1 MDGEQLAALYR
12 RYGYCVFR
20 RCVAYLG
27 VNDAPEAMRAVFVRA
42 LQASRG
48 LGPQRGQV
56 DPRTWLCRISDELC
70 AELLRAHSVDG
81 TVPALRGGAIHIAP
95 ALRGGAELPAAV
107 NTEASGFVPMAPS
120 ASAGDGGSVRSS
132 SVPGGISQAEA
143 EALERAVAADDLDAL
158 FAVQRLLPRLPAELR
173 RLAVLYYLDELTEE
187 ELAHELDWSRR
198 TVSKRLQLLL
208 DQARALWRERAA
220 S

>member
-27 VNDAPEAMRAVFVRA
+27 VSDAPEAMRAVFVRG

-48 LGPQRGQV
+48 LGPQRGKV
-56 DPRTWLCRISDELC
+56 DPRTWLCRITDELC
-70 AELLRAHSVDG
+70 AEQLRAHSE
-81 TVPALRGGAIHIAP
+81 PALR
-95 ALRGGAELPAAV
+95 V
-107 NTEASGFVPMAPS
+107 NTEASGFVPTAPS
-120 ASAGDGGSVRSS
+120 ASAGAVIGSGGRS
-132 SVPGGISQAEA
+132 SVPGGISPAEA

-158 FAVQRLLPRLPAELR
+158 FAVQRLLPRLPAELH

-187 ELAHELDWSRR
+187 ELAH
-198 TVSKRLQLLL
+198 
-208 DQARALWRERAA
+208 
-220 S
+220 

>member
-27 VNDAPEAMRAVFVRA
+27 VSAASEAMHAVFVRA
-42 LQASRG
+42 LQSSRG

-56 DPRTWLCRISDELC
+56 DPRTWLCRITDALC
-70 AELLRAHSVDG
+70 AEQLRIG
-81 TVPALRGGAIHIAP
+81 ETAP
-95 ALRGGAELPAAV
+95 ALRGGARLPAAV
-107 NTEASGFVPMAPS
+107 NTEASGFVPTAPS
-120 ASAGDGGSVRSS
+120 AIAGAGGAECEQRRSS
-132 SVPGGISQAEA
+132 SVPGGISPAEA
-143 EALERAVAADDLDAL
+143 EVLERAVAADDLDAL

-187 ELAHELDWSRR
+187 ELGRELDWSRR